1 MIGRGLRRR
10 CPRCGGKAFES
21 WFRIRDHCDHC
32 GLEFEREPGY
42 WVGAVI
48 INTTVTFATF
58 IGMFLLLV
66 AGTWPDVPWGTV
78 MGVTIVANAVIPV
91 AFYPISMTVWLALEM
106 SWHALEPDEI
116 EAAARRANLA
126 EFQTGA

>member
-21 WFRIRDHCDHC
+21 WFRIKDHCDRC

-78 MGVTIVANAVIPV
+78 MGVTIVANAAIPV
-91 AFYPISMTVWLALEM
+91 AFYPTSMTIWLALEM

-116 EAAARRANLA
+116 EAAASRADLA
-126 EFQTGA
+126 EFQTGE